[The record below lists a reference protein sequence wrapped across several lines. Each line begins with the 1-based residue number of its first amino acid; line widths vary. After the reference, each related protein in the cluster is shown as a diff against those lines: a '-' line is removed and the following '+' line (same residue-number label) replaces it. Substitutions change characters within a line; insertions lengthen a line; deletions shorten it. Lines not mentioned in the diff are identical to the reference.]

1 MKIQITL
8 NGALKELRVP
18 PMKRMLDVLR
28 EDCGL
33 LGAKEGCG
41 EGECGACA
49 VIMDDA
55 LVDTCLIP
63 AIQMAGR
70 RVDTVEGLAAP
81 KGMGDFELDDLQKF
95 FLEEGAVHCG
105 FCTPGMIMAA
115 VALLRRNPHPTEE
128 EVHVSLAGNICR
140 CTGYEKIC
148 NAVLRAAEAGYGDRL
163 TPGRNLCT
171 EMRPVFEGDEA
182 DKFFS
187 PRSLKE
193 ALDVLSSQRDV
204 LILSGGTDIGPDTKG
219 GRIRPVRV
227 MDVFSVPE
235 MNGIEVVGEGTDAYI
250 RIGAC
255 ATNTDI
261 VTCAATRKHL
271 PALVIASSR
280 SGALAMQNRATIGG
294 NICTAS
300 GAGDL
305 PVALLAL
312 GALCVAAGPDAERI
326 VALDDFIT
334 GYRKNVLASDELL
347 KEIRVPMPAPGS
359 RQVFYKRG
367 SRKALTLSRASLA
380 FYVDVR
386 NGKIAAFRAS
396 AGSMSPVPIRLKN
409 LSAAM
414 PGRALSESLPMEA
427 ARLAYG
433 DVNPRK
439 TPKYRKTMIANLT
452 HRFFSEVCEGVKA

>member
-1 MKIQITL
+1 MKIQIIL
-8 NGALKELRVP
+8 NGSPREFDVH

-28 EDCGL
+28 EDAGL

-49 VIMDDA
+49 VLMDGR

-63 AIQMAGR
+63 AIQMAGSEVR
-70 RVDTVEGLAAP
+70 TIEDLED
-81 KGMGDFELDDLQKF
+81 GDGTLDDLQRI

-115 VALLRRNPHPTEE
+115 VALLLHNPHPTEM
-128 EVHVSLAGNICR
+128 EVRTGLAGNICR

-148 NAVLRAAEAGYGDRL
+148 RAVQRAADAGYGERIVRGNVQPL
-163 TPGRNLCT
+163 SHKPIFEAT
-171 EMRPVFEGDEA
+171 EAVDY
-182 DKFFS
+182 FS
-187 PRSLKE
+187 PQTLAE
-193 ALDVLSSQRDV
+193 ALDIKKTNNDILVLC
-204 LILSGGTDIGPDTKG
+204 GGTDIGPDIKN
-219 GRIRPVRV
+219 GRLSPKRV
-227 MDVFSVPE
+227 MDVFGLPE
-235 MNGIEVVGEGTDAYI
+235 LKGVALADGDEYI

-261 VTCAATRKHL
+261 VESPIAREFL
-271 PALVIASSR
+271 PALVAASFR

-305 PVALLAL
+305 PVVLLAL
-312 GALCVAAGPDAERI
+312 GANVVATSPAGMREMP
-326 VALDDFIT
+326 LDDFIT
-334 GYRKNVLASDELL
+334 GYRKNALAGDELL
-347 KEIRVPMPAPGS
+347 QEIRIPLPAKGS

-380 FYVDVR
+380 FYICVESGR
-386 NGKIAAFRAS
+386 ITQFRAA

-409 LSAAM
+409 LSATM
-414 PGRALSESLPMEA
+414 PGREMTPSLPDEA
-427 ARLAYG
+427 ARIAYG

-439 TPKYRKTMIANLT
+439 TPQYRKTMIANLT
-452 HRFFSEVCEGVKA
+452 HRFFSEVLQS